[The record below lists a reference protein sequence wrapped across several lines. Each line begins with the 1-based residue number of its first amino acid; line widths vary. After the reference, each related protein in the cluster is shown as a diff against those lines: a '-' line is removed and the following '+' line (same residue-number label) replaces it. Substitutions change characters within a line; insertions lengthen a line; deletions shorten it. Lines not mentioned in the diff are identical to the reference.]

1 MKYRDTMTEEEFAE
15 FMREVDAID
24 ALLTSAYEHD
34 RKMEE
39 LHPIPEG
46 WEDESELLRK
56 AGLNRGQP

>member
-1 MKYRDTMTEEEFAE
+1 MKYRDTMTEEELAE

-39 LHPIPEG
+39 LHPTTED
-46 WEDESELLRK
+46 WEDEMETLRK
-56 AGLNRGQP
+56 AALNRGQP

>member
-1 MKYRDTMTEEEFAE
+1 MKYRDNMTEEELAE
-15 FMREVDAID
+15 FMREVNAID
-24 ALLTSAYEHD
+24 ALLVSAYKHD
-34 RKMEE
+34 REMEE